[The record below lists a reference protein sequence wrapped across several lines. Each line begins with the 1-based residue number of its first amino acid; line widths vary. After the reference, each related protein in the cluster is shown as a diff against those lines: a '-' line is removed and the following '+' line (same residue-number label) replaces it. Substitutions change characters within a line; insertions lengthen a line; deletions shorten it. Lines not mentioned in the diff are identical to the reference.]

1 MAGKF
6 RRTAGSCGGGE
17 IVDTLGGWISE
28 IKGFYALQAL
38 HPVSESAQA
47 LWHYL
52 MYRANA
58 VWWVTPLSLRNDEIR
73 GVLGVSP
80 AVLKRARKELIEGKF
95 LMVEPQG
102 GNRPSLYYPLSCVR
116 PGTVVQPSMRPPGKK
131 EQEG

>member
-1 MAGKF
+1 MSFCQSSGLGF
-6 RRTAGSCGGGE
+6 TNSL
-17 IVDTLGGWISE
+17 LGGWISE

-58 VWWVTPLSLRNDEIR
+58 VWWVTPLSIRNDEIR

-80 AVLKRARKELIEGKF
+80 AVLKRARKELIRAGLLVLGKDGK
-95 LMVEPQG
+95 Q
-102 GNRPSLYYPLSCVR
+102 
-116 PGTVVQPSMRPPGKK
+116 TVYILL
-131 EQEG
+131 